1 MHTNT
6 LIILTYLIVFMVES
20 IPSKH
25 LNKIHSRFRRREFVQ
40 EEVRKTMLNYM
51 TSIKGEITDIVLEE
65 MIDYYNRQTSKLYNL
80 EKELIYIKN
89 SSLPILNNKTI
100 LNNIV
105 LTMSQQQHSF
115 ASNIT
120 FMENKINNLTTIL
133 SELLNK
139 LQQQKPVQ
147 LVRRVAENKK
157 IPIGKLLYFMI

>member
-1 MHTNT
+1 
-6 LIILTYLIVFMVES
+6 MVES
-20 IPSKH
+20 IPSKYP
-25 LNKIHSRFRRREFVQ
+25 NKIHSRFRRREFVQ

-65 MIDYYNRQTSKLYNL
+65 MVDYYNRQTSKLYNL

-105 LTMSQQQHSF
+105 LTMSQQQNSF

-120 FMENKINNLTTIL
+120 FMENKINNLTNIL
-133 SELLNK
+133 SDLLNE
-139 LQQQKPVQ
+139 LQQQKPVHH
-147 LVRRVAENKK
+147 VRRLVENRK
-157 IPIGKLLYFMI
+157 IPIGKLLCYMILRKLLFF